1 MITESWSEKMKL
13 KELVDAFAN
22 LADEKN
28 AAGQG
33 ELFTE
38 QGVLEFQVGFDGELQ
53 KIEGKEMLVKAFSAA
68 LTPCKSL
75 FHINGQHCVTISE
88 NGSEAEGIL
97 YSQAM
102 LVNETE
108 GKDVLTSNS
117 IRYKDHYVKIGGK
130 WYISSRRSTFL
141 ISEKRILD
149 S

>member
-1 MITESWSEKMKL
+1 MILSNWCVVTQFYYRIIA
-13 KELVDAFAN
+13 VDTF
-22 LADEKN
+22 L
-28 AAGQG
+28 
-33 ELFTE
+33 LFQLHFTTRE
-38 QGVLEFQVGFDGELQ
+38 

-117 IRYKDHYVKIGGK
+117 IRYTDHYVKIYGK

>member
-1 MITESWSEKMKL
+1 MCINKFRFAGKRTEL
-13 KELVDAFAN
+13 CRRRN
-22 LADEKN
+22 
-28 AAGQG
+28 G
-33 ELFTE
+33 E
-38 QGVLEFQVGFDGELQ
+38 
-53 KIEGKEMLVKAFSAA
+53 IR
-68 LTPCKSL
+68 
-75 FHINGQHCVTISE
+75 
-88 NGSEAEGIL
+88 NGSDAEGIL

-117 IRYKDHYVKIGGK
+117 IRYTDHYVKIDGK